1 MNYIYKYAFFLSCF
15 FINPFCSYTQSNT
28 WDLTFDASKNSI
40 VVYDI
45 KADKEFIY
53 VLHSSRNGGLLDGIF
68 TGLSRITHEG
78 IFVDSY
84 EFFPDEE
91 LSSNII
97 ALRMSLTDSLIFMRG
112 TIRREILDYKMPFTI
127 VSTLDGQEVNRQYFR
142 FPSDTIRSSGSFR
155 AGDLFEMDDI
165 TKDISLQR
173 PWPEY
178 DLEFQVFLVYSQ
190 WTGAQLDT
198 VKLHVVGNKLS
209 SRMQASAIGNEI
221 IIGMARTD
229 ELSRPVDT
237 SWTDTIN
244 GVIIDNFLPGC
255 YENLSGQ
262 LVKLDENGDINWIRR
277 YRGRYENADYYF
289 HSAAGLS
296 NGDIVAVGQ
305 MDTACAYGNMKT
317 CWMVGTDWAGE
328 EKWQYEYQVS
338 NINYTFCELE
348 NPPFEIPG
356 SDDFMVVGQ
365 RTNTLGKYYITM
377 FRMTQSGQEVWV
389 KETDYFMWINDV
401 LPVEDGFFVTGMAED
416 ERSVRLMKFDWNG
429 ELMMTTNVNELLNPE
444 GIHVYPNPASDIL
457 NINLDRKEMLG
468 GNFQLVG
475 QLGKVVLQKKLIKDQ
490 MTLELPSSINSGLYY
505 FLFEQKNGTI
515 NQGKLVIHR

>member
-1 MNYIYKYAFFLSCF
+1 MKQFKLYSFLTLLFFPWASF
-15 FINPFCSYTQSNT
+15 SQSDY
-28 WDLTFDASKNSI
+28 WDIQLTPDFSST

-45 KADKEFIY
+45 QVNDNFIFL
-53 VLHSSRNGGLLDGIF
+53 LHDAIERSNRNQVF
-68 TGLSRITHEG
+68 TRITKFTHEG
-78 IFVDSY
+78 TQLDSY
-84 EFFPDEE
+84 DFLPDTE
-91 LSSNII
+91 LSNW
-97 ALRMSLTDSLIFMRG
+97 LRAIRLTLNDSLLYMRG
-112 TIRREILDYKMPFTI
+112 TIRREVLDYKMPFTI
-127 VSTLDGQEVNRQYFR
+127 VSTLDGQEVDRQYFR
-142 FPSDTIRSSGSFR
+142 FPSDTIRSSVSR
-155 AGDLFEMDDI
+155 AGDIFEMGGI
-165 TKDISLQR
+165 TKEISLHR
-173 PWPEY
+173 PWPDY
-178 DLEFQVFLVYSQ
+178 DLDFDEFLVYSQ
-190 WTGAQLDT
+190 WTGANLDT
-198 VKLHVVGNKLS
+198 VKLHMVGNRLS
-209 SRMQASAIGNEI
+209 YLGASVIGSEI
-221 IIGMARTD
+221 IVGMSRTD
-229 ELSRPVDT
+229 ELKRPIDT

-244 GVIIDNFLPGC
+244 GVIIDNFLPDC

-338 NINYTFCELE
+338 NLNYTFCELE

-377 FRMTQSGQEVWV
+377 FRMTQTGQEVWV

-457 NINLDRKEMLG
+457 NINLDRKAMLG
-468 GNFQLVG
+468 GKFQLVD
-475 QLGKVVLQKKLIKDQ
+475 QLGQVVLQRKLIKDQ
-490 MTLELPSSINSGLYY
+490 TALKLPASLKSGLYY
-505 FLFEQKNGTI
+505 FFYKEKNGTSG
-515 NQGKLVIHR
+515 QGKLVIQK

>member
-1 MNYIYKYAFFLSCF
+1 MASTLFPIFSV
-15 FINPFCSYTQSNT
+15 SQSNY
-28 WDLTFDASKNSI
+28 WDIQLSTDYSST

-45 KADKEFIY
+45 QVNDNFIFL
-53 VLHSSRNGGLLDGIF
+53 LHDEIERSNPNHLF
-68 TGLSRITHEG
+68 TRITKFTHEG
-78 IFVDSY
+78 TQLDSY
-84 EFFPDEE
+84 DFLPDTE
-91 LSSNII
+91 LSNWIRAI
-97 ALRMSLTDSLIFMRG
+97 RLTLTDSLLYMRG
-112 TIRREILDYKMPFTI
+112 TIRREFLDYKMPFTI
-127 VSTLDGQEVNRQYFR
+127 VSTLDGKEVDRQYFR
-142 FPSDTIRSSGSFR
+142 FPSDTIASSVSS
-155 AGDLFEMDDI
+155 AGDIFEMDGI
-165 TKDISLQR
+165 TKDISLHR
-173 PWPEY
+173 PWSDY
-178 DLEFQVFLVYSQ
+178 DLDFDEFVVYSQ
-190 WTGAQLDT
+190 WTGANLDT
-198 VKLHVVGNKLS
+198 IKLHMVGNKLS

-221 IIGMARTD
+221 IVGMSRTD

-244 GVIIDNFLPGC
+244 GVIIDNYLPGC

-305 MDTACAYGNMKT
+305 LDTACAYGNMKT
-317 CWMVGTDWAGE
+317 CWMVGTDWAGQ

-338 NINYTFCELE
+338 NLNYTFCELE

-365 RTNTLGKYYITM
+365 RTNTLGKYFITL
-377 FRMTQSGQEVWV
+377 FRMTQSGEAVWV

-429 ELMMTTNVNELLNPE
+429 ELMMTTSVNELLNPD
-444 GIHVYPNPASDIL
+444 GIRVYPNPTNTLLKID
-457 NINLDRKEMLG
+457 LDSPELHG
-468 GNFQLVG
+468 GSFQLVD
-475 QLGKVVLQKKLIKDQ
+475 QLGQVVLQSQLMKDQ
-490 MTLELPSSINSGLYY
+490 ITLELPTSLNSGLYY
-505 FLFEQKNGTI
+505 YFFEQKNGKTA
-515 NQGKLVIHR
+515 QGKLIIQR